1 MANNYNGVPLLYYMH
16 FIATLLLSPIFWVI
30 IVIRELFHRPKA
42 TQVQG
47 EVAVITGA
55 ARGLGREYAIELAK
69 RGCHIA
75 VVDILED
82 AAKDTANFLS
92 ESFNVKAKAYKV
104 DISDY
109 QQLNEFHSNVVQDF
123 GDVTI
128 LINNAA
134 ILAISDSNP
143 MDCKEIQKRITVNF
157 TAQLWMNQLFLPRM
171 KELNHGH
178 IMAISSIAA
187 LITSPYG
194 QIYGSCKSA
203 VRAYMACLR
212 TELKLAK
219 YNIKVLTV
227 MPTFLNTNHQVLH
240 LVKLYG
246 FDWVLPTIDGDVV
259 AKQAVEAMLHGLGEI
274 TLPRIISLFYKLMEL
289 WPTWLRDFVLA
300 VMSPK
305 VNVEEAMNFIST
317 DANYATSPPS

>member
-1 MANNYNGVPLLYYMH
+1 MANNNIQVPLTYYFH
-16 FIATLLLSPIFWVI
+16 TIATLVLTPIFWVI
-30 IVIRELFHRPKA
+30 IVIRELLHRPQNPTIK
-42 TQVQG
+42 G
-47 EVAVITGA
+47 EVAVITGG
-55 ARGLGREYAIELAK
+55 ARGLGRELAIELAK

-75 VVDILED
+75 VLDILED
-82 AAKDTANFLS
+82 EAKDTAKFLS
-92 ESFNVKAKAYKV
+92 ESYNVKAKAYKV

-109 QQLNEFHSNVVQDF
+109 EQLNEFHSNVVQDF

-134 ILAISDSNP
+134 MLAISDSTP

-178 IMAISSIAA
+178 IMAISALAA

-194 QIYGSCKSA
+194 QIYGSSKSA

-219 YNIKVLTV
+219 YNIRVLTV

-240 LVKLYG
+240 FVRLYG
-246 FDWVLPTIDGDVV
+246 FDWVLPTIDGDVI
-259 AKQAVEAMLHGLGEI
+259 AKQAVEAMLHGLEEI
-274 TLPRIISLFYKLMEL
+274 TLPRIASLACKLMEL
-289 WPTWLRDFVLA
+289 WPTWLRDFVLG

-317 DANYATSPPS
+317 DPNYATSPPS